1 MEKSY
6 ASLRQLDHHNSSPV
20 RIYRNR
26 EPDDYPAHWH
36 PQYEIILPVE
46 ENYYALVEEKTYEIY
61 PGDVLVI
68 PAGMVHEIFA
78 PPSGLRYIFMVDQE
92 VILSTEGMAA
102 VQHFFYPCVHLRG
115 DQDTDLLEEGLGL
128 LREAIREDKNGQP
141 LQDAAV
147 CAWVRLFLILTGRS
161 LFRENTGEAGT
172 RRSRVSDTFLDI
184 YAYINE
190 HCSEKLTLEE
200 MASRSGYSKYHFSRI
215 FRENAGMSF
224 YEYYLRQRLLLC
236 CRLLSDNTLPMTEV
250 SGRCGFG
257 SLATFN
263 RVFKQ
268 HEGMTPTQYRQMK
281 QIRPGS
287 RTAAATED
295 VKN

>member
-46 ENYYALVEEKTYEIY
+46 ENYYALVEDKTYEVY

-115 DQDTDLLEEGLGL
+115 DRDMDLLEEGLGL
-128 LREAIREDKNGQP
+128 LREAMAEYHPDKVYAGGISMGGYGTWYLLTHEPDLFAGGIPICGGGNP
-141 LQDAAV
+141 DLARLQ
-147 CAWVRLFLILTGRS
+147 
-161 LFRENTGEAGT
+161 
-172 RRSRVSDTFLDI
+172 
-184 YAYINE
+184 
-190 HCSEKLTLEE
+190 CS
-200 MASRSGYSKYHFSRI
+200 I
-215 FRENAGMSF
+215 
-224 YEYYLRQRLLLC
+224 
-236 CRLLSDNTLPMTEV
+236 
-250 SGRCGFG
+250 
-257 SLATFN
+257 
-263 RVFKQ
+263 
-268 HEGMTPTQYRQMK
+268 
-281 QIRPGS
+281 
-287 RTAAATED
+287 
-295 VKN
+295 

>member
-6 ASLRQLDHHNSSPV
+6 ASLRQLDHHGSSPI
-20 RIYRNR
+20 RIYRND

-36 PQYEIILPVE
+36 MQYEIILPVS
-46 ENYYALVEEKTYEIY
+46 ENYSALVDEKTYEIY

-78 PPSGLRYIFMVDQE
+78 PPTGLRYIIMVDQE
-92 VILSTEGMAA
+92 VILSTEGLAA
-102 VQHFFYPCVHLRG
+102 MQHFFYPCVHLRG
-115 DQDTDLLEEGLGL
+115 DRDGELLQEGLEL
-128 LREAIREDKNGQP
+128 LREAVREHEQGQV
-141 LQDAAV
+141 LKDAAV
-147 CAWVRLFLILTGRS
+147 CAWVRLFLILAGRRI
-161 LFRENTGEAGT
+161 LQENTQEEGQH
-172 RRSRVSDTFLDI
+172 RHRSSETFLNI

-190 HCSEKLTLEE
+190 HCSEKLTLEGV
-200 MASRSGYSKYHFSRI
+200 AARSGYSKYHFSRI

-236 CRLLSDNTLPMTEV
+236 RQLLSDMNMPITEV
-250 SGRCGFG
+250 ASRSGFG

-268 HEGMTPTQYRQMK
+268 HEGVTPTQYRQMR
-281 QIRPGS
+281 QYRPSGDPDD
-287 RTAAATED
+287 AGN